1 MSKKRRSVYV
11 ITRDKFFTPEQ
22 AQHLLKTCN
31 DLSEIDLLHGRSTW
45 VTRTAL
51 VGLLLRSGLRISE
64 AANLK
69 LGEIHLNGKDNYLTV
84 LKGKGSR
91 RRDVYIN
98 QTLVRQLKHYIEVKK
113 KSWRMSVAEND
124 YLFSHGPKGKRYST
138 TGLFLSFRK
147 AVKRAGLPNHL
158 GHPHACR
165 HTFATLFLQDTN
177 GDIRACQAQL
187 GHQSL
192 SMSALYCA
200 VLPQRRQELADRLSI

>member
-1 MSKKRRSVYV
+1 MKRKPIYT
-11 ITRDKFFTPEQ
+11 ITRDKFFTLEQ
-22 AQHLLKTCN
+22 CQHLLKTCN
-31 DLSEIDLLHGRSTW
+31 DLSEIDIIHGRSTW
-45 VTRTAL
+45 VTLSML
-51 VGLLLRSGLRISE
+51 VGLLMRSGLRISE

-69 LGEIHLNGKDNYLTV
+69 LGQIHLNGKDNYLTV
-84 LKGKGSR
+84 LRGKGGR

-98 QTLVRQLKHYIEVKK
+98 QILVRQLKSYIDVKK
-113 KSWRMSVAEND
+113 KSWRMSVTEND
-124 YLFSHGPKGKRYST
+124 FLFSHGSKAKRYST

-147 AVKRAGLPNHL
+147 AVKRAQLPKHL